1 MAQGQICNQEVA
13 KASNNVLNEFANF
26 NKVFSWN
33 IADGIGSAIV
43 INNVGGRHSY
53 YGLGAV
59 SINFTGTSP
68 VTFNS
73 GGTEMRRIIQ
83 KTGNYILSYAFK
95 KSDETSDINFTVN
108 LYVNSVLTAQTT
120 ISQNLYFSSGF
131 TDNQWNVYF
140 QNVALEYGDV
150 IDFSFT
156 AQSDTTNCYLYFDR
170 LKLEID
176 DRGNGNPTIYTE
188 APLDVIEEEN
198 TITIPTIAHN
208 STYIVTASL
217 TGCTLI
223 DDYVIMKYPKELND
237 LGLVV
242 GYPSVYADNVVKFA
256 IHNQSGSSV
265 TPTEDGIYNFKV
277 IK

>member
-1 MAQGQICNQEVA
+1 MAQGQICTQEVA

-26 NKVFSWN
+26 NQVFAWN
-33 IADGIGSAIV
+33 ISDGVGNATI
-43 INNVGGRHSY
+43 INNVGGRQSY

-59 SINFTGTSP
+59 SVYFTGTSP
-68 VTFNS
+68 ITFDAGDTS
-73 GGTEMRRIIQ
+73 MRRVIQ
-83 KTGNYILSYAFK
+83 RDGNYILSYAFN
-95 KSDETSDINFTVN
+95 KSDENSDINFTVN
-108 LYVNSVLTAQTT
+108 LYVNGVLTSQNT

-156 AQSDTTNCYLYFDR
+156 AQSDTTACYLYFDR
-170 LKLEID
+170 LKLELD
-176 DRGNGNPTIYTE
+176 DRGNGFPTIYTE

-198 TITIPTIAHN
+198 TITIPEIAHN
-208 STYIVTASL
+208 ETYIVTASL
-217 TGCTLI
+217 TGCKLVG
-223 DDYVIMKYPKELND
+223 DYVMMKYPSELND

-242 GYPSVYADNVVKFA
+242 GYPSVYSDNVVKFA
-256 IHNQSGSSV
+256 IHNQSGAPV

-277 IK
+277 VR

>member
-1 MAQGQICNQEVA
+1 MAQGQICAQEVA

-26 NKVFSWN
+26 NKVFVWN
-33 IADGIGSAIV
+33 IVDGAGNATV
-43 INNVGGRHSY
+43 INNVGGRESY
-53 YGLGAV
+53 FGLGAV
-59 SINFTGTSP
+59 SIDFTGTSP
-68 VTFNS
+68 ITFDA
-73 GGTEMRRIIQ
+73 GGSSMQRVIQ
-83 KTGNYILSYAFK
+83 KTGNYILSYAFN

-108 LYVNSVLTAQTT
+108 LYVNSVLSASTT

-156 AQSDTTNCYLYFDR
+156 AQSDTTDCFLYFDR
-170 LKLEID
+170 LKLELD

-188 APLDVIEEEN
+188 APLDIIEEEN
-198 TITIPTIAHN
+198 TLTIPEIAHN
-208 STYIVTASL
+208 ETYIVTASL
-217 TGCTLI
+217 TGCKLS
-223 DDYVIMKYPKELND
+223 DDYIAMRYPSELND

-256 IHNQSGSSV
+256 IHNERGSAV

-277 IK
+277 IR